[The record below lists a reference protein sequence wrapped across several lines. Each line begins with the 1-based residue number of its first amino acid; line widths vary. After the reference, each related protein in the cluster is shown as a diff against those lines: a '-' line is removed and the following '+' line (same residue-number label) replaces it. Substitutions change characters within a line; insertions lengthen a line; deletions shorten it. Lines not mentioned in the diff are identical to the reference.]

1 LNVPVSYWTAFAVF
15 VTTMLTL
22 DLFVFHR
29 KSHEPTLR
37 ESAWWTLFWCGLAGI
52 FGGLI
57 YYANSIHPEY
67 FASERNPYPKP
78 TTEFFTGY
86 IVEWALS
93 VDNVFVFAVVFGHF
107 RVPLKYQYRVLFWGI
122 LGAII
127 MRLVF
132 ILAGSALLHYAE
144 WMMPIFGAFLIYTG
158 VKLAFKEDEEVHPE
172 NNWLMKTGRK
182 LFNVTTEPSGDK
194 FFRKIDGK
202 FFVTP
207 LFLVLLVI
215 ESTDVIFAVDSVPAI
230 LSITQDT
237 FIVFTSNIFAIMGL
251 RALYFLLAGVM
262 DMFRFLNY
270 GLSAI
275 LVFVGGK
282 MAAEY
287 FSKTAV
293 WETLFNYKLVEKI
306 DPETGRTIVPKLIDP
321 MVSLIIVVSILALSI
336 LASVV
341 IPKKPG
347 EDKEPVH
354 VRDADDGEA
363 QPVLPHE
370 TAEHDG
376 TLTQEPGN

>member
-1 LNVPVSYWTAFAVF
+1 MVDGVLVRAGFYFQW
-15 VTTMLTL
+15 L
-22 DLFVFHR
+22 DLVR
-29 KSHEPTLR
+29 LER
-37 ESAWWTLFWCGLAGI
+37 ESGI
-52 FGGLI
+52 
-57 YYANSIHPEY
+57 SSRDPKHPEI
-67 FASERNPYPKP
+67 ATYPHW
-78 TTEFFTGY
+78 EFLTGY

-132 ILAGSALLHYAE
+132 IMAGSALLHYAE

-158 VKLAFKEDEEVHPE
+158 IKLAFKEDEEVHPE
-172 NNWLMKTGRK
+172 DNWLMKVGRK

-194 FFRKIDGK
+194 FFRKIDGR
-202 FFVTP
+202 FYVTP

-262 DMFRFLNY
+262 DMFRYLNY

-275 LVFVGGK
+275 LVVCRREDGGGILRENRCLGNLVQHEIRRERE
-282 MAAEY
+282 ADLAVHLAVDRGVD
-287 FSKTAV
+287 FGCLDLGFCPASKEAG
-293 WETLFNYKLVEKI
+293 
-306 DPETGRTIVPKLIDP
+306 GRLRAG
-321 MVSLIIVVSILALSI
+321 SCS
-336 LASVV
+336 
-341 IPKKPG
+341 
-347 EDKEPVH
+347 
-354 VRDADDGEA
+354 
-363 QPVLPHE
+363 
-370 TAEHDG
+370 
-376 TLTQEPGN
+376 